1 LRLSRIYSG
10 FDNEISKA
18 KGKSSVA
25 CARQSRVFG
34 FSSLPSGRLRRL
46 LLIFSALFTLFTA
59 NSWAGV
65 GGSVAGMVRD
75 ASDAVVPNAS
85 VNATNVETGVQHQ
98 AATNGQGFYSFAGL
112 PIGRYNIAIQKA
124 GYKPYQRTGVI
135 IDADSALTV
144 DAVLAVGD
152 RSDVIAVVEQQ
163 LQVETTS
170 TQVGEVI
177 TGARMTAVPL
187 NGRSFTDLLSLQPG
201 VAPSTSI
208 TSDTVQDVGATAL
221 SPSGDLNP
229 GTISINGQR
238 EFANSFLVNG
248 SDVEEDV
255 NMGAAIVPNLDS
267 IDEFRILT
275 NNFDA
280 EYGEF
285 SGGQIN
291 VVTKSGTNAFHG
303 DVFEF
308 LRNTA
313 LDARNYFSPT
323 RGAFNQNQFGG
334 TFGGPIRR
342 SKIFFF
348 GDYQGTRSAQ
358 GVDTAKIPVPSL
370 QDRAGNFSDSPDL
383 FSTATNGNGV
393 PIASTVNSACA
404 NDKCLAAVLQASLK
418 YAVTSPEPF
427 YFTASMIDPATITS
441 TNPEGSPFAINCTSN
456 TQCVFPNTTA
466 GAQGAVIPTTAF
478 SVPAQHL
485 LQYIPQPDVG
495 TNQFSTSAYNKTL
508 RDDKG
513 AYRLDANTRLGLL
526 SAYYFLDDWSQNNPF
541 PVAQG
546 GANLPGFNALY
557 AGRAQL
563 LGLGDTKTLSSS
575 AVNEF
580 RFSYLRD
587 ANDLGK
593 PVGGVGVSLASQG
606 FEVGQGTP
614 GIVPL
619 SPATEGVESVGFNSF
634 TLGTNTNELKQV
646 GNTFQWLDNFS
657 KIIGTHTLKAGGE
670 FHYDQI
676 NVNAIAQF
684 NGSFLFFGTETG
696 SDFADFLLGVP
707 SQYNQSQ
714 LQPFYGRNKY
724 VGIYGQ
730 DSWRLRRSLTL
741 NYGLRWD
748 RIEPWYEKYD
758 QIATFEPGKQSI
770 VFPGAP
776 AGILYP
782 TDPGVPRTLAPPGNR
797 DFAPRI
803 GLAYSPSAA
812 GDGLLAK
819 ILGGPGNTSLRASY
833 GMFYTAIEALTIGV
847 MSANAPYGT
856 TYTSPAPPLFS
867 TPFITASNGTASNG
881 QNLGQVFP
889 VTLAPLNSSA
899 SHPDSNVDWTQFEPI
914 TGLPNYPTTNRI
926 PYTEEYMLSL
936 ERGLGANTVLSV
948 NYVGTQGHRL
958 LVLDEANP
966 GSPSICLYLNA
977 NGATPTCG
985 PTGETSNPAVGYSYV
1000 LPFGVALPPGSATI
1014 AATAP
1019 CADGSGHTCNAV
1031 NGTRTALGPNFGSD
1045 ANQATIGNSN
1055 YNALQI
1061 TLRHSSKRLSVLAG
1075 YTYSKSED
1083 QSSNIGEEVNP
1094 LDPALSKALSAFD
1107 VKHNFV
1113 ISYSYKIP
1121 FETLIRGSNRWT
1133 EGWQLSGITH
1143 FTSGLPVT
1151 LVNYGDNSLLGAEP
1165 NGINNYGVDEPDY
1178 AGGALDLNHNPRNGR
1193 AYFDTAQFGENAW
1206 GTPGTAKRRFFYGP
1220 GMNNYDMALAK
1231 NVGLTESKSL
1241 QFRLEGFNVFNH
1253 AQFFGPQSVDGNIGS
1268 STFGQVVSADSPR
1281 LVQFG
1286 AKFIF

>member
-1 LRLSRIYSG
+1 MAG
-10 FDNEISKA
+10 
-18 KGKSSVA
+18 V
-25 CARQSRVFG
+25 RQSCALGCSFWLTRRFRRSPAFLSVLFLML
-34 FSSLPSGRLRRL
+34 FSL
-46 LLIFSALFTLFTA
+46 

-65 GGSVAGMVRD
+65 GGSVSGTIKD
-75 ASDAVVPNAS
+75 TSNAVVPNAS
-85 VNATNVETGVQHQ
+85 VSATNIETGVLHQ
-98 AATNGQGFYSFAGL
+98 AATNGQGFYSFANL
-112 PIGRYNIAIQKA
+112 PIGHYNITIQKA
-124 GYKPYQRTGVI
+124 GFKPYQRTGVT
-135 IDADSALTV
+135 IDANSALTV
-144 DAVLAVGD
+144 DAVLAVGE
-152 RSDVIAVVEQQ
+152 RSDVVTVAENQ
-163 LQVETTS
+163 LLVETTS
-170 TQVGEVI
+170 TQMGEVI
-177 TGARMTAVPL
+177 TSARMTAVPL

-201 VAPSTSI
+201 VAPATSI

-308 LRNTA
+308 LRNTD
-313 LDARNYFSPT
+313 LDARNYFSQT
-323 RGAFNQNQFGG
+323 RGVFDQNQFGG

-342 SKIFFF
+342 NKIFFF
-348 GDYQGTRSAQ
+348 GDYQGTRSTQ
-358 GVDTAKIPVPSL
+358 GLDTNKIPVPSL
-370 QDRAGNFSDSPDL
+370 AERNGNF
-383 FSTATNGNGV
+383 
-393 PIASTVNSACA
+393 VNLSGIVSGAY
-404 NDKCLAAVLQASLK
+404 LASLLTQELG
-418 YAVTSPEPF
+418 YTVTAGEAYS
-427 YFTASMIDPATITS
+427 A
-441 TNPEGSPFAINCTSN
+441 
-456 TQCVFPNTTA
+456 VFPD
-466 GAQGAVIPTTAF
+466 GVIPKSAW
-478 SVPAQHL
+478 SVPATNL
-485 LQYIPQPDVG
+485 LKYIPTPNNSDG
-495 TNQFSTSAYNKTL
+495 TFSTSAYNKTS

-513 AYRLDANTRLGLL
+513 AYRLDANTRWGLM
-526 SAYYFLDDWSQNNPF
+526 SAYYFLDDWSQNNPY

-546 GANLPGFNALY
+546 GANVPGFNALY
-557 AGRAQL
+557 TGRAQL
-563 LGLGDTKTLSSS
+563 LGLGNTKTLSPT

-593 PVGGVGVSLASQG
+593 PIGGVGVSLASQG

-619 SPATEGVESVGFNSF
+619 SPKTEGVESVNLNSF
-634 TLGTNTNELKQV
+634 TIGTNTNELKQV

-657 KIIGTHTLKAGGE
+657 KVIGTHTIKVGGE
-670 FHYDQI
+670 FHYDQV

-684 NGSFLFFGTETG
+684 NGSFLFFGSETG

-724 VGIYGQ
+724 AGIYGQ
-730 DSWRLRRSLTL
+730 DSWRVTHSLTL

-748 RIEPWYEKYD
+748 RIEPWYEKYN
-758 QIATFEPGKQSI
+758 QIATFEPGKQSV

-797 DFAPRI
+797 DFAPRL
-803 GLAYSPSAA
+803 GLAYSPSVS
-812 GDGLLAK
+812 GEGVLAR
-819 ILGGPGNTSLRASY
+819 IVGGSGKTSVRASY
-833 GMFYTAIEALTIGV
+833 GMFYTAIEELTIGV

-867 TPFITASNGTASNG
+867 TPFITAANG
-881 QNLGQVFP
+881 QNLGQYFP
-889 VTLAPLNSSA
+889 VTLAPLTSSA
-899 SHPDSNVDWTQFEPI
+899 RHPDSDINWAQFEPI
-914 TGLPNYPTTNRI
+914 SGLPDYPTTNRI

-936 ERGLGANTVLSV
+936 ERGFGAHTVLSL

-958 LVLDEANP
+958 LVLEEANP
-966 GSPSICLYLNA
+966 GNPALCLFL
-977 NGATPTCG
+977 
-985 PTGETSNPAVGYSYV
+985 SNPANLKPEQPPQTPCG
-1000 LPFGVALPPGSATI
+1000 PFGEGTSYTTSTGRVY
-1014 AATAP
+1014 
-1019 CADGSGHTCNAV
+1019 
-1031 NGTRTALGPNFGSD
+1031 NGTRGPLGSKFGSD

-1083 QSSNIGEEVNP
+1083 QSSNVGEEVNP

-1113 ISYSYKIP
+1113 VSYSYKIP
-1121 FETLIRGSNRWT
+1121 FEVLCRTSNRWT
-1133 EGWQLSGITH
+1133 EGWEISGITH

-1151 LVNYGDNSLLGAEP
+1151 LVNYGDNSLLGSEP
-1165 NGINNYGVDEPDY
+1165 NGVNNYGVDEPDY
-1178 AGGALDLNHNPRNGR
+1178 SGGALDLNHNPRNGR
-1193 AYFDTAQFGENAW
+1193 SYFDTAQFSENTL

-1220 GMNNYDMALAK
+1220 GMDNYDMALLK
-1231 NVGLTESKSL
+1231 NVRLTESKSL
-1241 QFRLEGFNVFNH
+1241 QFRLEGFNIFNH

-1268 STFGQVVSADSPR
+1268 SAFGQIASADSPR
-1281 LVQFG
+1281 LVQLG
-1286 AKFIF
+1286 AKFFF

>member
-1 LRLSRIYSG
+1 ML
-10 FDNEISKA
+10 
-18 KGKSSVA
+18 
-25 CARQSRVFG
+25 
-34 FSSLPSGRLRRL
+34 FSL
-46 LLIFSALFTLFTA
+46 

-65 GGSVAGMVRD
+65 GGSVSGTIKD
-75 ASDAVVPNAS
+75 TSNAVVPNAS
-85 VNATNVETGVQHQ
+85 VSATNIETGVLHQ
-98 AATNGQGFYSFAGL
+98 AATNGQGFYSFADL
-112 PIGRYNIAIQKA
+112 PIGHYNITIQKT
-124 GYKPYQRTGVI
+124 GFKPYQRTGVTI
-135 IDADSALTV
+135 NANSALTV
-144 DAVLAVGD
+144 DAVLAVGE
-152 RSDVIAVVEQQ
+152 RSDVVTVAENQ
-163 LQVETTS
+163 LLVETTS
-170 TQVGEVI
+170 TQMGEVI
-177 TGARMTAVPL
+177 TSARMTAVPL
-187 NGRSFTDLLSLQPG
+187 NGRSFTDLLSLQPR
-201 VAPSTSI
+201 VAPATSI
-208 TSDTVQDVGATAL
+208 TSETVQDVGATAL

-308 LRNTA
+308 LRNTD
-313 LDARNYFSPT
+313 LDARNYFSHT
-323 RGAFNQNQFGG
+323 RGVFDQNQFGG
-334 TFGGPIRR
+334 TFGGPIQRN
-342 SKIFFF
+342 KIFFF
-348 GDYQGTRSAQ
+348 GDYQGTRSTQ
-358 GVDTAKIPVPSL
+358 GLDTNKIPVPSL
-370 QDRAGNFSDSPDL
+370 AERNGNF
-383 FSTATNGNGV
+383 
-393 PIASTVNSACA
+393 VNLSGIVSGAY
-404 NDKCLAAVLQASLK
+404 LASLLTQELG
-418 YAVTSPEPF
+418 YTVTSEEA
-427 YFTASMIDPATITS
+427 YSA
-441 TNPEGSPFAINCTSN
+441 
-456 TQCVFPNTTA
+456 VFPD
-466 GAQGAVIPTTAF
+466 GVIPKSAW
-478 SVPAQHL
+478 SVPATNL
-485 LQYIPQPDVG
+485 LKYIPTPNNSDG
-495 TNQFSTSAYNKTL
+495 TFSTSAFNKTS

-513 AYRLDANTRLGLL
+513 AYRLDANTRWGLM
-526 SAYYFLDDWSQNNPF
+526 SAYYFLDDWSQNNPY

-546 GANLPGFNALY
+546 GANVPGFNALY
-557 AGRAQL
+557 TGRAQL
-563 LGLGDTKTLSSS
+563 LGLGNTKTLSPT

-593 PVGGVGVSLASQG
+593 PIGGVGVSLASQG

-619 SPATEGVESVGFNSF
+619 SPKTEGVESVNLNSF
-634 TLGTNTNELKQV
+634 TIGTNTNELKQV

-657 KIIGTHTLKAGGE
+657 KVIGTHTIKVGGE
-670 FHYDQI
+670 FHYNQV

-684 NGSFLFFGTETG
+684 NGSFLFFSSETG

-724 VGIYGQ
+724 TGIYGQ
-730 DSWRLRRSLTL
+730 DSWRVTHSITL

-748 RIEPWYEKYD
+748 RIEPWYEKYN
-758 QIATFEPGKQSI
+758 QIATFEPGKQSV

-797 DFAPRI
+797 DFAPRL
-803 GLAYSPSAA
+803 GLAYSPSVS
-812 GDGLLAK
+812 GEGVLAR
-819 ILGGPGNTSLRASY
+819 IVGGSGKTSVRASY
-833 GMFYTAIEALTIGV
+833 GMFYTAIEELTIGV

-867 TPFITASNGTASNG
+867 TPFITAANG
-881 QNLGQVFP
+881 QNLGQYFP
-889 VTLAPLNSSA
+889 VTLAPLTSSA
-899 SHPDSNVDWTQFEPI
+899 RHPDSDINWAQFEPI
-914 TGLPNYPTTNRI
+914 SGLPDYPTTNRI

-936 ERGLGANTVLSV
+936 ERGFGAHTVLSL

-958 LVLDEANP
+958 LVLEEANP
-966 GSPSICLYLNA
+966 GNPALCLFL
-977 NGATPTCG
+977 
-985 PTGETSNPAVGYSYV
+985 SNPANLKPEQPPQTPCG
-1000 LPFGVALPPGSATI
+1000 PFGEGTSYTTSTGRVY
-1014 AATAP
+1014 
-1019 CADGSGHTCNAV
+1019 
-1031 NGTRTALGPNFGSD
+1031 NGTRGPLGSKFGSD

-1083 QSSNIGEEVNP
+1083 QSSNVGEEVNP

-1113 ISYSYKIP
+1113 VSYSYKIP
-1121 FETLIRGSNRWT
+1121 FEVLCRTSNRWT
-1133 EGWQLSGITH
+1133 EGWEISGITH

-1151 LVNYGDNSLLGAEP
+1151 LVNYGDNSLLGSEP
-1165 NGINNYGVDEPDY
+1165 NGVNNYGVDEPDY
-1178 AGGALDLNHNPRNGR
+1178 SGGALDLNHNPRNGR
-1193 AYFDTAQFGENAW
+1193 SYFDTAQFSENTL

-1220 GMNNYDMALAK
+1220 GMDNYDMALLK
-1231 NVGLTESKSL
+1231 NVRLTESKSL
-1241 QFRLEGFNVFNH
+1241 QFRLEGFNIFNH

-1268 STFGQVVSADSPR
+1268 SAFGQIASADSPR
-1281 LVQFG
+1281 LVQLG
-1286 AKFIF
+1286 AKFFF

>member
-1 LRLSRIYSG
+1 MAG
-10 FDNEISKA
+10 
-18 KGKSSVA
+18 V
-25 CARQSRVFG
+25 RQSCALGCSFWLTRRFRRSPAFLSVLFLML
-34 FSSLPSGRLRRL
+34 FSL
-46 LLIFSALFTLFTA
+46 

-65 GGSVAGMVRD
+65 GGSVSGTIKD
-75 ASDAVVPNAS
+75 TSNAVVPNAS
-85 VNATNVETGVQHQ
+85 VSATNIETGVLHQ
-98 AATNGQGFYSFAGL
+98 AATNGQGFYSFADL
-112 PIGRYNIAIQKA
+112 PIGHYNITIQKT
-124 GYKPYQRTGVI
+124 GFKPYQRTGVTI
-135 IDADSALTV
+135 NANSALTV
-144 DAVLAVGD
+144 DAVLAVGE
-152 RSDVIAVVEQQ
+152 RSDVVTVAENQ
-163 LQVETTS
+163 LLVETTS
-170 TQVGEVI
+170 TQMGEVI
-177 TGARMTAVPL
+177 TSARMTAVPL

-201 VAPSTSI
+201 VAPATSI
-208 TSDTVQDVGATAL
+208 TSETVQDVGATAL

-308 LRNTA
+308 LRNTD
-313 LDARNYFSPT
+313 LDARNYFSHT
-323 RGAFNQNQFGG
+323 RGVFDQNQFGG
-334 TFGGPIRR
+334 TFGGPIQRN
-342 SKIFFF
+342 KIFFF
-348 GDYQGTRSAQ
+348 GDYQGTRSTQ
-358 GVDTAKIPVPSL
+358 GLDTNKIPVPSL
-370 QDRAGNFSDSPDL
+370 AERNGNF
-383 FSTATNGNGV
+383 
-393 PIASTVNSACA
+393 VNLSGIVSGAY
-404 NDKCLAAVLQASLK
+404 LASLLTQELG
-418 YAVTSPEPF
+418 YTVTSEEA
-427 YFTASMIDPATITS
+427 YSA
-441 TNPEGSPFAINCTSN
+441 
-456 TQCVFPNTTA
+456 VFPD
-466 GAQGAVIPTTAF
+466 GVIPKSAW
-478 SVPAQHL
+478 SVPATNL
-485 LQYIPQPDVG
+485 LKYIPTPNNSDG
-495 TNQFSTSAYNKTL
+495 TFSTSAFNKTS

-513 AYRLDANTRLGLL
+513 AYRLDANTRWGLM
-526 SAYYFLDDWSQNNPF
+526 SAYYFLDDWSQNNPY

-546 GANLPGFNALY
+546 GANVPGFNALY
-557 AGRAQL
+557 TGRAQL
-563 LGLGDTKTLSSS
+563 LGLGNTKTLSPT

-593 PVGGVGVSLASQG
+593 PIGGVGVSLASQG

-619 SPATEGVESVGFNSF
+619 SPKTEGVESVNLNSF
-634 TLGTNTNELKQV
+634 TIGTNTNELKQV

-657 KIIGTHTLKAGGE
+657 KVIGTHTIKVGGE
-670 FHYDQI
+670 FHYDQV

-684 NGSFLFFGTETG
+684 NGSFLFFSSETG

-724 VGIYGQ
+724 TGIYGQ
-730 DSWRLRRSLTL
+730 DSWRVTHSITL

-748 RIEPWYEKYD
+748 RIEPWYEKYN
-758 QIATFEPGKQSI
+758 QIATFEPGKQSV

-797 DFAPRI
+797 DFAPRL
-803 GLAYSPSAA
+803 GLAYSPSVS
-812 GDGLLAK
+812 GEGVLAR
-819 ILGGPGNTSLRASY
+819 IVGGSGKTSVRASY
-833 GMFYTAIEALTIGV
+833 GMFYTAIEELTIGV

-867 TPFITASNGTASNG
+867 TPFITAANG
-881 QNLGQVFP
+881 QNLGQYFP
-889 VTLAPLNSSA
+889 VTLAPLTSSA
-899 SHPDSNVDWTQFEPI
+899 RHPDSDINWAQFEPI
-914 TGLPNYPTTNRI
+914 SGLPDYPTTNRI

-936 ERGLGANTVLSV
+936 ERGFGAHTVLSL

-958 LVLDEANP
+958 LVLEEANP
-966 GSPSICLYLNA
+966 GNPALCLFL
-977 NGATPTCG
+977 
-985 PTGETSNPAVGYSYV
+985 SNPANLKPEQPPQTPCG
-1000 LPFGVALPPGSATI
+1000 PFGEGTSYTTSTGKVY
-1014 AATAP
+1014 
-1019 CADGSGHTCNAV
+1019 
-1031 NGTRTALGPNFGSD
+1031 NGTRGPLGSNFGSD
-1045 ANQATIGNSN
+1045 ANQASIGNSN

-1083 QSSNIGEEVNP
+1083 QSSNVGEEVNP

-1113 ISYSYKIP
+1113 VSYSYKIP
-1121 FETLIRGSNRWT
+1121 FEVLCRTSNRWT
-1133 EGWQLSGITH
+1133 EGWEISGITH

-1151 LVNYGDNSLLGAEP
+1151 LVNYGDNSLLGSEP
-1165 NGINNYGVDEPDY
+1165 NGVNNYGVDEPDY
-1178 AGGALDLNHNPRNGR
+1178 SGGALDLNHNPRNGR
-1193 AYFDTAQFGENAW
+1193 SYFDTAQFSENTL

-1220 GMNNYDMALAK
+1220 GMDNYDMALLK
-1231 NVGLTESKSL
+1231 NVRLTESKSL
-1241 QFRLEGFNVFNH
+1241 QFRLEGFNIFNH

-1268 STFGQVVSADSPR
+1268 SAFGQIASADSPR
-1281 LVQFG
+1281 LVQLG
-1286 AKFIF
+1286 AKFFF